1 MLRATAVGV
10 DCKWTEME
18 GYVTTGLL
26 TYYWAERSEAERQED
41 PTDVAWITAATSQA
55 DRLSALSGDNYV
67 IFNGWH

>member
-1 MLRATAVGV
+1 
-10 DCKWTEME
+10 ME

-67 IFNGWH
+67 IFNG